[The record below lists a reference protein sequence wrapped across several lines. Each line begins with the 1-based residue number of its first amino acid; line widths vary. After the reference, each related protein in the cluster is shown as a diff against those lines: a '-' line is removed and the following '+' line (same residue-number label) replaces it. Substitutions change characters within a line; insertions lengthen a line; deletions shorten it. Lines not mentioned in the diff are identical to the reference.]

1 MANTTVKSAPRDAQV
16 MAAILKDSGVV
27 EYEPRLIHQ
36 MLEFTY
42 QYVTDVLEDA
52 KVYSQ
57 HANKKNIDVDDVKLA
72 VQCRTDHSFTN
83 PPPKELL
90 QEIARQKNGQPLPP
104 IKPYGGPRSLPD
116 RYCLTNPNFRL
127 RSSKKP
133 QSRIQFGL
141 PSQQRISLPTQ
152 AKGLSVK
159 RLESSRGQSLL
170 TKAGPSGTGPTD
182 KVLVVNKPT
191 ISAAMPTIRVNTG
204 PVKGLGSSTGQSVT
218 VLPKASPSGT
228 GATNQVTIISK
239 PAVATAK
246 PTIRINTGPAAAGI
260 GASGLAQIVTQTT
273 PISTSGT
280 SLLPTSITA
289 SSATIVPSTSAFGSS
304 SSTLSFNPLK
314 RKAEEDDYDG

>member
-159 RLESSRGQSLL
+159 
-170 TKAGPSGTGPTD
+170 
-182 KVLVVNKPT
+182 
-191 ISAAMPTIRVNTG
+191 
-204 PVKGLGSSTGQSVT
+204 GLGSSTGQSVT